1 MKKLNV
7 NWEIALTHLLSRKK
21 LTIIATLGVAIGIG
35 LYIITSSLVVGLNR
49 FSDNMVFKSAPH
61 IRVYDEDKICRP
73 LDTDYGVE
81 NLPIIINPK
90 MTNRSKR
97 LLNPNQLV
105 SEIKQMKEVVHVVP
119 SVNTGLFYN
128 SGKSHID
135 GKTSGINIVEADSL
149 FDIQST
155 MLEGD
160 MHDLRATLNGILI
173 GSGIA
178 EKLNLKPG
186 DNISV
191 ASPTGVNKL
200 MKVVGI
206 FKTGAKDFDN
216 SMSYINLASA
226 QQLMKEPPSFV
237 TDIYVNLINFNEAP
251 QIASRI
257 EQLIGYK
264 AEDWQTANEQ
274 RVSGKVMRTVIFYS
288 ISIAIILVAA
298 FGIYNILNMTVSQK
312 LNDIAILKATGFSGK
327 DVIRIFVSESLIM
340 GIAGTIAALLM
351 GIGLAHVLAHIYI
364 GGDMGYFPIHFE
376 QMIGIQGVVI
386 GLTVTFIAGFIPA
399 RKAASIDP
407 VEIFRK

>member
-237 TDIYVNLINFNEAP
+237 TDIYVNLTNFNEAS

-327 DVIRIFVSESLIM
+327 DVIRIFVGESLIM

-351 GIGLAHVLAHIYI
+351 DIGLAHVLAHIYI

-399 RKAASIDP
+399 HKAASIDP